1 VTEAAATTSVTGR
14 DKVLGLARYAADRR
28 LPGMLWAAYVRSPL
42 AHARISRVDSR
53 AALAVA
59 GVRAVLTGADV
70 RPAAIG
76 RNLQDWPVLAW
87 DRVRFIGDRVA
98 VVAADSPDVAVR
110 AAGLVAVD
118 YEDLPAVFD
127 PERALDDGAPV
138 LHPDA
143 TSYRQIGAARPAR
156 RHPNIQG
163 EHLIVTGDADIE
175 QAMARADRV
184 FEHEFRTPRQ
194 HQGYLEPHAC
204 VAWLEGDRIHVISTN
219 KGPFKLRTQLAT
231 SLAVD
236 PATIVVESPVI
247 GGDFGGKGLSLD
259 EYACA
264 CLARATGRPVM
275 AVMDY
280 GDELQS
286 SAPRHATRLVL
297 RTGVDREGL
306 FLAHHVR
313 AVVDGGAYAAGKPG
327 AALAPIGA
335 LETLGP
341 YRVPTTRLEIVAV
354 YTNNLPGGN
363 MRAPGEYQAIFAG
376 ESHLDL
382 IATELGMDPLDLR
395 RRNALRNGDTTVT
408 GGVAR
413 RPRVL
418 EVVEALDEIAE
429 RRPRRSGSGHGIG
442 FAIGIRGPASGRS
455 TVSLRLREDG
465 RIEALSG
472 IPDQG
477 GGTNAV
483 IAGVVSRILDVDPA
497 RIDVRSGST
506 ELELDDSGVSG
517 SRVAYHA
524 SRAAELA
531 ATALRD
537 RLEAAAATV
546 IGVGPGRVS
555 LRGDAFVLG
564 STAGEPG
571 HRRPFDA
578 VARDLTVE
586 PVTITFDGRDDTRE
600 SSYDS
605 VAGYAVEVDVDP
617 ETGEIRIADATLV
630 ADVGG
635 ILNPVGHEG
644 QLRGGFA
651 GGVGGALFEELPV
664 ESGRVAAA
672 NLSEYKLPSTLDVP
686 PLEIVYLPEAVG
698 PGAFGA
704 KMAGEMTNSAVAPA
718 IANAIADAVGVR
730 LHELPLSAER
740 LYRRLHPPTEAAP
753 RA

>member
-1 VTEAAATTSVTGR
+1 VTEAAAITSVTGR
-14 DKVLGLARYAADRR
+14 DKVLGLARFAADRR
-28 LPGMLWAAYVRSPL
+28 LPGMLWAAYVRSPV

-53 AALAVA
+53 PALAVA

-98 VVAADSPDVAVR
+98 VVAADSADVAVR
-110 AAGLVAVD
+110 AAGLVAVE
-118 YEDLPAVFD
+118 YEDLPAIFD
-127 PERALDDGAPV
+127 PERALDEGAPV

-143 TSYRQIGAARPAR
+143 ASYRQIGAARPPR

-163 EHLIVTGDADIE
+163 EHLIVTGHADIE

-204 VAWLEGDRIHVISTN
+204 VAWLEGDRLHVVSTN

-231 SLAVD
+231 SLAMD
-236 PATIVVESPVI
+236 PASIVVESPVI

-264 CLARATGRPVM
+264 HVARATGRPVM
-275 AVMDY
+275 AVMDF
-280 GDELQS
+280 GDELQA

-297 RTGVDREGL
+297 RTGVDREGR
-306 FLAHHVR
+306 FLAHSVR
-313 AVVDGGAYAAGKPG
+313 AVIDGGAYAAGKPG

-382 IATELGMDPLDLR
+382 IATELGIDPLELR
-395 RRNALRNGDTTVT
+395 RRNALRDGDTTVT
-408 GGVAR
+408 GGIAR

-418 EVVEALDEIAE
+418 EVVEALDGIAE

-455 TVSLRLREDG
+455 TVSLRLRDG
-465 RIEALSG
+465 RIEAVSG

-483 IAGVVSRILDVDPA
+483 IVRVVSRILDVDPA

-506 ELELDDSGVSG
+506 ELELEDSGVSG

-537 RLEAAAATV
+537 RLEAAAATA
-546 IGVGPGRVS
+546 IGVGPGRVG
-555 LRGDAFVLG
+555 LRGDAFVVIG
-564 STAGEPG
+564 PAGEPG
-571 HRRPFDA
+571 DRRPFDA
-578 VARDLTVE
+578 VAPGLTVE

-600 SSYDS
+600 SSFDS

-617 ETGEIRIADATLV
+617 ETGQIRIADAALV

-664 ESGRVAAA
+664 EAGRVAAA

-686 PLEIVYLPEAVG
+686 PLEIVYLPEVTG

-704 KMAGEMTNSAVAPA
+704 KMAGEMTNSAIAPA

-730 LHELPLSAER
+730 LQELPLSAER

-753 RA
+753 GA